1 MSTAAEEALHGLVVP
16 PNERCRPR
24 DLSAAEQLNDLL
36 SSDSLES
43 H

>member
-1 MSTAAEEALHGLVVP
+1 MSTAAEEALRGLLGP
-16 PNERCRPR
+16 PNERSRPQ
-24 DLSAAEQLNDLL
+24 DLSAEQLNDLL

>member
-1 MSTAAEEALHGLVVP
+1 MSTAAEEALRGLVVP
-16 PNERCRPR
+16 PKDRSRPQ
-24 DLSAAEQLNDLL
+24 DLSAEQLNDLL